1 MNISSSLYTANMLAS
16 QISANQN
23 NLLAEIN
30 ALSSGSSLGTAS
42 PADVA
47 LSSSYSVQLS
57 SQAQA
62 MNNIQDGSSMLSTA
76 SSGLS
81 QITSSLQQIRDL
93 TVQAGDGALNA
104 SDLQDIQTQ
113 ISQLSQGIDQISG
126 NTQFAGQNLL
136 DGSQSNLTLQVGAN
150 TTDSTSV
157 SIGNFSSTSLGLSAL
172 NVNTPAGQASALS
185 SIDSALQQVS
195 TQNSTLGAA
204 QNTLTASLSN
214 LSTNTNNLSAANSAL
229 SDTNYAQVSSD
240 FAQSMTQQQATTQV
254 LSMYNAMQAN
264 GL

>member
-1 MNISSSLYTANMLAS
+1 M
-16 QISANQN
+16 
-23 NLLAEIN
+23 
-30 ALSSGSSLGTAS
+30 
-42 PADVA
+42 
-47 LSSSYSVQLS
+47 
-57 SQAQA
+57 
-62 MNNIQDGSSMLSTA
+62 
-76 SSGLS
+76 
-81 QITSSLQQIRDL
+81 
-93 TVQAGDGALNA
+93 
-104 SDLQDIQTQ
+104 
-113 ISQLSQGIDQISG
+113 SQGIDQISG